1 MITADSSEGSMGL
14 EEVKGARANLN
25 SRGKSRGG
33 KSVDPDP
40 ERRGGSSVFS
50 RLSQIFN
57 FGKSSSSLKNVVEP
71 KVEVIRRGTL
81 KEVEF
86 KVTAWESESSEEED
100 DQERVDDG
108 QDSDDTNR
116 A

>member
-1 MITADSSEGSMGL
+1 MITADTSDGSMGF

-25 SRGKSRGG
+25 NRGKSRGG
-33 KSVDPDP
+33 KSVDT
-40 ERRGGSSVFS
+40 ERKSGSSVFS

-57 FGKSSSSLKNVVEP
+57 FGKSSSSLKNGGEP

-81 KEVEF
+81 REVQF

-100 DQERVDDG
+100 EERVDDSQG
-108 QDSDDTNR
+108 SDDTNR

>member
-1 MITADSSEGSMGL
+1 MITADTSDGSMGF

-33 KSVDPDP
+33 KSVDP
-40 ERRGGSSVFS
+40 ERKGGSSVFS

-57 FGKSSSSLKNVVEP
+57 FGKSSSSLKNGGDS

-81 KEVEF
+81 REVQF
-86 KVTAWESESSEEED
+86 KVTAWESESSEDED
-100 DQERVDDG
+100 DEERVDDG
-108 QDSDDTNR
+108 QGSDDTNR